1 LQTDVWDRH
10 KRDLKRVNEEEDT
23 CMSYEEDT
31 CMSCEEE
38 DTCMPYEG
46 EDKCMPY
53 EKRVKEASCFTH
65 ELN

>member
-1 LQTDVWDRH
+1 
-10 KRDLKRVNEEEDT
+10 
-23 CMSYEEDT
+23 MSYEEDT